1 MPDPHQASISQ
12 VDEGQAIAAA
22 QRDPSAFDALYRTHV
37 QSIYRYLYSR
47 TGNQQDAEE
56 LTAQTFLAALERL
69 PGYRHRGYFSAWLFA
84 IARNK
89 LTDHFRRRPPQTGI
103 EDAAP
108 IALDGNLAEEL
119 IQREGAEILARLIS
133 ALPDGERELL
143 RLRFVAELS
152 FAEMAEL
159 LHKNSD
165 AVKKSLYRL
174 LARLQ
179 AQIEVR
185 HE

>member
-1 MPDPHQASISQ
+1 MPDPHQSS
-12 VDEGQAIAAA
+12 EGPAIAAA
-22 QRDPSAFDALYRTHV
+22 QRDPSNFDALYRTHV
-37 QSIYRYLYSR
+37 QSIYRYVYSR
-47 TGNQQDAEE
+47 TGNPQDAEE

-89 LTDHFRRRPPQTGI
+89 LADHFRRQPPQASI
-103 EDAAP
+103 DELP
-108 IALDGNLAEEL
+108 IAMDGNLAEDV
-119 IQREGAEILARLIS
+119 IRREGAEALARLVS
-133 ALPDGERELL
+133 ALPDEERELL

-159 LHKNSD
+159 LHKNTD